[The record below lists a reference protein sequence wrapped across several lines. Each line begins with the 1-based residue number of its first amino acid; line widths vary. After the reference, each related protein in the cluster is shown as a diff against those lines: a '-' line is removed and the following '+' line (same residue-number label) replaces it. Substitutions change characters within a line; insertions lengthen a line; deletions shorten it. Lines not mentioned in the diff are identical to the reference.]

1 MNSLIDNIRIPRRPW
16 GESLLSTNARLMR
29 GTSLGNTK
37 KHVENYS
44 LGTGKPK
51 QAYSIKCFKVL
62 ELISDLKARGIP
74 VLNKN
79 AKKKCDRS
87 DRSDREGWIGTA
99 TCTRH
104 AHKLFTL
111 YYLQ

>member
-1 MNSLIDNIRIPRRPW
+1 MITESCISFYIGCSASISRKINFWSSTHLFLLQVLSLNISGSDHWFISQTIDKIRIPRRPW

-51 QAYSIKCFKVL
+51 Q
-62 ELISDLKARGIP
+62 
-74 VLNKN
+74 
-79 AKKKCDRS
+79 
-87 DRSDREGWIGTA
+87 
-99 TCTRH
+99 H
-104 AHKLFTL
+104 
-111 YYLQ
+111 